1 MNEESLLDISH
12 ERPRQY
18 DSKKVL
24 KNNRIDYLK

>member
-1 MNEESLLDISH
+1 MNEESLLDISQESPPH
-12 ERPRQY
+12 Y